1 MFRPGA
7 QQSSNRAQLLVM
19 WWIVGGV
26 LLVWVVCSIP
36 IAILVGRGIARR
48 DRAEFDGRNQQW
60 ADEVVRSIE
69 KQSEQDNSDRRK
81 PPLIS

>member
-1 MFRPGA
+1 M
-7 QQSSNRAQLLVM
+7 
-19 WWIVGGV
+19 
-26 LLVWVVCSIP
+26 CSIP

-69 KQSEQDNSDRRK
+69 KQSDQDNADRRK